1 MRDLICRHCGKT
13 NLPDEAYC
21 ESCKQPLFEESA
33 DGSDSLQNLP
43 ASPVNPPDEVQQ
55 VPDESTPDSATPNGE
70 DDVPEWLSRIRQRAH
85 EDLGE
90 EDTDDQE
97 GMAPYSNNQEDLP
110 DWLKEFKDIQPSGD
124 EEPTVQIPGSTW
136 IDGFP
141 SLEDTPPT
149 DSEPVELPEW
159 LDITQPRAEA
169 EGEIPTS
176 DEENL
181 DLWKDNPFESKNASG
196 AEEEPSDDDWLLAFN
211 RLQPMKSQEETGQPA
226 PPSPEQSEGEDS
238 VGSDW
243 LSTFASYEGETQAE
257 DETSAPE
264 SEDETAPD
272 WLTSFASFGNPEPN
286 EDKAPTPESEDETA
300 PDWLASFAS
309 FGNPEPNEDK
319 APTSESEDGTAP
331 GGLSQ
336 FAGDE
341 AKTLPPEVP
350 SEEEAA
356 ASDWM
361 TQFPPEQRPKTVSD
375 EEEPSLH
382 PMTSEIEASSEETYD
397 SNKFSELFSEV
408 EPVLKDGEVIPPFTS
423 VGLPDWFT
431 DQSSQGVLQENES
444 VAEESETLLEPAQ
457 LPGWLQAIRP
467 LDEEAL
473 SGTIKDSDQQF
484 EPSGPLAGYQGI
496 LPGDAVVTRLKKPPI
511 YAVTLQVSEK
521 QRLYAALL
529 ENLMNEE
536 KGVKPAIKEK
546 SAIPQII
553 GRLVVGVIIL
563 ALLAFMLLS
572 GIRVTT
578 LPTIFPP
585 ETVEFFTQIE
595 RLRASDQNPAQVLLV
610 IDYEAAL
617 SGELKTISTGVMR
630 DLLVS
635 DTRLAIV
642 SIAPAGPALANDLLT
657 TALVNSPPLEQV
669 INLGFLPGGTTGM
682 AALALHPAQAL
693 PVDLDGKFAWD
704 HPALDGITQ
713 LSDFDAVLLLSD
725 NAENSRGWIEQLGP
739 SLAQKPLLVIS
750 SAQSAPMLQPFVN
763 SRQISGLL
771 AGLPGGA
778 SYSQLTQRPD
788 PTIRSY
794 WDTYQAGMLL
804 ITILILAGSL
814 YYGSRQILNS
824 RKPETKV

>member
-159 LDITQPRAEA
+159 LDITQPRAGA

-176 DEENL
+176 AEEDL
-181 DLWKDNPFESKNASG
+181 DLWKDSPFESKNASD
-196 AEEEPSDDDWLLAFN
+196 AEEESSDDDWLLAFD
-211 RLQPMKSQEETGQPA
+211 RLQAEKGQEETGQPA
-226 PPSPEQSEGEDS
+226 PPSPKQSEGEDK
-238 VGSDW
+238 VVPDW
-243 LSTFASYEGETQAE
+243 LSTFASYEGENQAE
-257 DETSAPE
+257 DETSPPE
-264 SEDETAPD
+264 SEDGTAPD
-272 WLTSFASFGNPEPN
+272 WLATFASFGNPEP
-286 EDKAPTPESEDETA
+286 SE
-300 PDWLASFAS
+300 
-309 FGNPEPNEDK
+309 GNV
-319 APTSESEDGTAP
+319 PTSESEDENAS

-341 AKTLPPEVP
+341 DKTLPPEVP
-350 SEEEAA
+350 SEEELAA
-356 ASDWM
+356 NDWM
-361 TQFPPEQRPKTVSD
+361 IPFPPEQQPKTVSD
-375 EEEPSLH
+375 EESPSLH
-382 PMTSEIEASSEETYD
+382 PMTSEIEESSEETYD
-397 SNKFSELFSEV
+397 PNKFSDIFSEV

-444 VAEESETLLEPAQ
+444 AAEESETLLEPAQ

-484 EPSGPLAGYQGI
+484 EPSGPLAGYQGV

-572 GIRVTT
+572 GNQVTT

-585 ETVEFFTQIE
+585 EAVEFFTQIE

-635 DTRLAIV
+635 NTRLAIV
-642 SIAPAGPALANDLLT
+642 SIGPAGPALANDLLT
-657 TALVNSPPLEQV
+657 TALVTSPPLEQV

-788 PTIRSY
+788 HTIRSY
-794 WDTYQAGMLL
+794 WDAYQAGMLL
-804 ITILILAGSL
+804 ITFLILAGSL